1 MGKFEEYMVEEGF
14 LDCLG
19 HGVKEGWKAFAKKR
33 AAEKKQDEKSELTQ
47 KIMTAEG
54 DELKKLI
61 RQMVEKN
68 LTIDK
73 KGKVKDAEGS
83 EPVQSQAAAWLR
95 EHVRSQR
102 RSKSSQDAQ
111 GRPVSALGS

>member
-1 MGKFEEYMVEEGF
+1 MGKFEDYMVDEGF

-19 HGVKEGWKAFAKKR
+19 HGVKEGWRAFAKQR
-33 AAEKKQDEKSELTQ
+33 AQEKKQDEKSELTQ
-47 KIMTAEG
+47 KIMAAEG
-54 DELKKLI
+54 DELKKLV

-68 LTIDK
+68 LTVDK

-83 EPVQSQAAAWLR
+83 EPVQAQATAWLR

-102 RSKSSQDAQ
+102 RGKPSQDAQ